1 MRECFD
7 CDILCDVVW
16 FVVVF
21 FASASVVSCVMCFPV
36 LLYGLCLL
44 CVLLWLSGFCFV

>member
-1 MRECFD
+1 MCECFD

-16 FVVVF
+16 LVVVF
-21 FASASVVSCVMCFPV
+21 FASASVVRFVVRFPV

-44 CVLLWLSGFCFV
+44 CVLLWWSGFCFV